1 MKRILVTGASG
12 FLGSATLPKLTDVAG
27 EVHAVS
33 RSGNGKPELATWHSV
48 DLMDRKAVLEVLSVV
63 KPTHLLHLA
72 WCTTPRMYLTSPEN
86 EQWLDSSKELIEA
99 FAAQGGQHVVIAGT
113 CMEYDVTAG
122 VCTENVTPLA
132 PSTLYGRTKLTLH
145 DWIRSNQRDLGLE
158 LAWARIF
165 HLYGPGEHPSRFVA
179 FVVRSLLEGRKAEI
193 SEGTQRRDYL
203 HVADAGTA
211 LRALVAS
218 DVDTT
223 VNVGSGTAIA
233 IKDLAMRIGDALG
246 RPELIRIGSVPMAP
260 TDVPLVQADIQR
272 LEATIGGWQT
282 TPLEDGLRDVIGY
295 WSKSAAT

>member
-12 FLGSATLPKLTDVAG
+12 FVGSATLPKLTDVAG
-27 EVHAVS
+27 EVHAIS
-33 RSGNGKPELATWHSV
+33 RSGIVKPELATWHSV
-48 DLMDRKAVLEVLSVV
+48 DLMDRAAVLDLLSAV

-72 WCTTPRMYLTSPEN
+72 WCTTPRAYLTSPEN
-86 EQWLDSSKELIEA
+86 EQWLDSSKDLIEM
-99 FAAQGGQHVVIAGT
+99 FATQGGQRVVVAGT
-113 CMEYDVTAG
+113 CMEYDVRAG

-145 DWIRSNQRDLGLE
+145 DWIRSTQDDLGLKV
-158 LAWARIF
+158 AWARIF

-179 FVVRSLLEGRKAEI
+179 FLVRSLLEGKEAKI

-233 IKDLAMRIGDALG
+233 IKDLAMRIGDAIG
-246 RPELIRIGSVPMAP
+246 RPELIRIGSIPMAP
-260 TDVPLVQADIQR
+260 TDVPLVQASTHR
-272 LEATIGGWQT
+272 LEQTIGAWDT
-282 TPLEDGLRDVIGY
+282 IDLNAGLRDVIDF
-295 WSKSAAT
+295 WSESVAG